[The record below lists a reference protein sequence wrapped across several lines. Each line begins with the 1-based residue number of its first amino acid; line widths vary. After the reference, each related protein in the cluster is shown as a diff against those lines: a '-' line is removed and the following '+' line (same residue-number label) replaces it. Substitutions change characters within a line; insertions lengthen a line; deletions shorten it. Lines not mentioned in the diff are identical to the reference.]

1 MTPSKLDI
9 LAELERKVLWLAS
22 WTVHNANHVRDT
34 GDSLKV
40 GGHQASSA
48 SLATIMTALY
58 FAVLKPEDR
67 VAVKPHASPIF
78 HAIQYL
84 LGKQTREKLEAFRAY
99 GGAQSYPSRTK
110 DTDDVDF
117 STGSVG
123 LGVAITAFASMVQDY
138 VHAHGWASGRP
149 KGRMIALVGDAE
161 LDEGNIYEALL
172 EGWKFGL
179 RNTWWIIDYNRQ
191 SLDAVVREDLH
202 TRFEKLFQ
210 AMGWDLVVLKYGKL
224 QEAAFREPGGDK
236 LKAWIDNAPN
246 QLYSALTFQGGAAWR
261 RRLMDDLGDQ
271 GDVSRLIAAR
281 DDDQLAALMN
291 NLGGHDLPSIL
302 EAFEKIDHDR
312 PVCFL
317 CYTVKGFGLP
327 LAGHKDNHA
336 GLMNEAQMNQL
347 RTLMTVR
354 DGFEWERFEGLSLD
368 PATIQSFLD
377 SVPFAQEAER
387 RLTAPHIAV
396 PEELTLP
403 AQKTIST
410 QAAFGNL
417 LNEIGRG
424 DSDLSRHIVTTS
436 PDVTVSTNLG
446 AWVNRRGLFG
456 VSAQGDTFRDQKI
469 PSTQRW
475 EFSAGG
481 QHMELGIAEMNLFL
495 LLSALGLSHSL
506 FGTRLLPVG
515 TLYDPF
521 IARGLDALN
530 YACYQDA
537 RFILVATPSGVALA
551 PEGGAHQS
559 IGTPMIGMAQPGL
572 TSYEPAYADEL
583 AVILRWAFEHVQD
596 EAHGGSVYLRLTT
609 RALDQLARTLDAA
622 QKRDIIAGGYWLA
635 EPSAATRVVLAYQG
649 AVSPEVISA
658 AGLMAEDRRGV
669 GVLALTSADRLY
681 TEWRRGLKHRQQGA
695 LSQPSHVESLLAR
708 VPRDAVIVTVVD
720 GYPATLSWL
729 GGVHGHRVQGLGVDA
744 FGQTGTIAD
753 LYRHFGF
760 DAEGIMRAV
769 EAAAPGRPIRFRAG

>member
-1 MTPSKLDI
+1 MPTKLDI

-22 WTVHNANHVRDT
+22 WTVHNANHVRDSDD
-34 GDSLKV
+34 GLKV

-84 LGKQTREKLEAFRAY
+84 LGKQTVEKLEAFRAY
-99 GGAQSYPSRTK
+99 SGAQSYPSRTK

-123 LGVAITAFASMVQDY
+123 LGVAVTAFASMVQDY
-138 VHAHGWASGRP
+138 VHAHGWANGRR

-179 RNTWWIIDYNRQ
+179 KNTWWIIDYNRQ

-271 GDVSRLIAAR
+271 GDVSKLIAAR
-281 DDDQLAALMN
+281 DDTQLAALMN

-336 GLMNEAQMNQL
+336 GLMNEAQMAQL
-347 RTLMTVR
+347 RALMHVGEGR
-354 DGFEWERFEGLSLD
+354 EWDRFEGLSLD
-368 PATIQSFLD
+368 PGAIQSFLD
-377 SVPFAQEAER
+377 AVPFAQEAER
-387 RLTAPHIAV
+387 RLTAPRVDV
-396 PEELTLP
+396 PEELALP
-403 AQKTIST
+403 AQKAIST

-417 LNEIGRG
+417 MNEIGRADG
-424 DSDLSRHIVTTS
+424 DLARAIVTTS

-456 VSAQGDTFRDQKI
+456 VNAQGDTFRDHKI

-475 EFSAGG
+475 EFSSGG

-583 AVILRWAFEHVQD
+583 AVILRWAFEHIQD
-596 EAHGGSVYLRLTT
+596 EKQGGSVYLRLTT
-609 RALDQLARTLDAA
+609 RALDQLTRTLDAA
-622 QKRDIIAGGYWLA
+622 QKRDIIAGGYWLS
-635 EPSAATRVVLAYQG
+635 EPSASTRVVLAYQG

-658 AGLMAEDRRGV
+658 AGLMAEDRQGV

-695 LSQPSHVESLLAR
+695 LSQPSHIETLLAR
-708 VPRDAVIVTVVD
+708 VPRDAVIVTVID
-720 GYPATLSWL
+720 GYPAALSWL
-729 GGVHGHRVQGLGVDA
+729 GGVHGHRVESLGVDA